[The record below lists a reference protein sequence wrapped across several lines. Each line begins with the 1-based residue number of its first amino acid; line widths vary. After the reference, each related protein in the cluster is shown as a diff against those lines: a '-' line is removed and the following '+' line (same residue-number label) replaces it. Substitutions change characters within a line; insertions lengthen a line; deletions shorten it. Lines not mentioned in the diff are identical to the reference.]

1 MKIYYDKEADAA
13 YIELS
18 TEKPQ
23 GVVEVSEGI
32 NVDMTADDK
41 IIGIEVL
48 DASEKISLKSLFTF
62 ELDQNLVDIRQAS

>member
-13 YIELS
+13 YIELIAD
-18 TEKPQ
+18 KPQ

-48 DASEKISLKSLFTF
+48 DASKRMSLKSLFTF